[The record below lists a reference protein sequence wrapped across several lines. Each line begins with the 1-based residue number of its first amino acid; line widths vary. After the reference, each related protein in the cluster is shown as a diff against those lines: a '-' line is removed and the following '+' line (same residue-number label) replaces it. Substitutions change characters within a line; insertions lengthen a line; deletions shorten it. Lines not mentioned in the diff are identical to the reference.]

1 MRDIIKAFLTSRSIA
16 LARLQKKRDLVG
28 SNNIFEFGRVSLFS
42 LHRDSSREQCFAYR
56 NKL

>member
-28 SNNIFEFGRVSLFS
+28 SNNIFEFGKLILFF
-42 LHRDSSREQCFAYR
+42 LHRNSPREQYLTYR
-56 NKL
+56 NNL